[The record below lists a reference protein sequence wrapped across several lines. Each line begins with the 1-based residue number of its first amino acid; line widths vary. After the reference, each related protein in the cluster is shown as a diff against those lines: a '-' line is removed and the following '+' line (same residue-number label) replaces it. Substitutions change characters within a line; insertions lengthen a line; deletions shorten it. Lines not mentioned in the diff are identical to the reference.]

1 MNTEQAIIWF
11 TAMVDRTHEAPPDIV
26 AKLLPHVGTLKKFAE
41 AIVERANEL
50 ARSDELPGYTKG
62 EGRAKALAWVDD
74 ADLPAFLY
82 ESKPMSPAQA
92 IKYKLI
98 SEDAAVKQ
106 GWAVRSASEVVA
118 VKLDEVKPVAEPRKV
133 APPRKIVEPVIPDDL
148 PF

>member
-1 MNTEQAIIWF
+1 MNTEQSIIWF
-11 TAMVDRTHEAPPDIV
+11 TAMVDRTHEAPPEIV
-26 AKLLPHVGTLKKFAE
+26 AKLLPHVSTLKKFAE
-41 AIVERANEL
+41 AIAERANEL

-92 IKYKLI
+92 IKNKLV
-98 SEDAAVKQ
+98 SEETITKQ

-118 VKLDEVKPVAEPRKV
+118 VRLEEVKTVAEPRKV
-133 APPRKIVEPVIPDDL
+133 APPRKVVEPVIPDEC